1 MQPIDSFDLA
11 GRVACRLLI
20 RPHRMPVSA
29 FPDLLTRHM
38 RRIRASAAGVASEIG
53 ISREAVNNWRHGYSL
68 PNRKHRDKVLA
79 CANYLRLT
87 EAEANA
93 LLAAA
98 GFEPEYPG
106 EAQAADAAE
115 AVPAAAATSPAVA
128 EAIDGLFARLQRQ
141 RPYPVLL
148 LLTQA
153 HWGQPPER
161 AAILAQAQAR
171 YGRERVLHLQPPFS
185 AGEDADA
192 YFAALGRQ
200 CGMEAVASDY
210 DFENAL
216 AGLLRSPAPLFC
228 LVSRF
233 EQGTPAQ
240 RNLLAGILRSLSE
253 MHSGQL
259 HLLLC
264 GGAAL
269 ADLKYQGGDLSLLN
283 IAATESWPEL
293 QAADLQRV
301 AGEYAPSAQ
310 LAARALRLSGGHPPL
325 ARAAIALLAQ
335 HDLADAAV
343 IEYLAGHAPLWQA
356 LLPLLQ
362 DPTQR
367 AIVQDWLAQPR
378 LSPARPYLLDPVL
391 RHLYWSNLLVARA
404 HPDGNWLE
412 WRCEAIRR
420 AAALIVEQLDGG
432 AA

>member
-1 MQPIDSFDLA
+1 MPPIDSCDAA

-20 RPHRMPVSA
+20 RIHCMPVSE

-87 EAEANA
+87 EAEANR

-98 GFEPEYPG
+98 GFEAEFP
-106 EAQAADAAE
+106 AE
-115 AVPAAAATSPAVA
+115 AEAAAAAGAAPAWPASVA
-128 EAIDGLFARLQRQ
+128 ETVAGLFERLQQQ

-148 LLTQA
+148 LLTQS

-161 AAILAQAQAR
+161 AAILAQADAR
-171 YGRERVLHLQPPFS
+171 YGSERVLHLQPSFS

-200 CGMEAVASDY
+200 CGMAGVESDY
-210 DFENAL
+210 DFETEL
-216 AGLLRSPAPLFC
+216 AGLLQAPAPLFC

-233 EQGTPAQ
+233 EQGAPAQ
-240 RNLLAGILRSLSE
+240 RHLLAGILRSLSE
-253 MHSGQL
+253 MYSGQL
-259 HLLLC
+259 HLLIC

-283 IAATESWPEL
+283 IAATETWPEL
-293 QAADLQRV
+293 AVADLQRM
-301 AGEYAPSAQ
+301 ATDPAPTVQA
-310 LAARALRLSGGHPPL
+310 AARALRLSGGHPLL
-325 ARAAIALLAQ
+325 ASVAIALLAQ
-335 HDLADAAV
+335 DDPSDEAV
-343 IEYLAGHAPLWQA
+343 TDHLAGHPPLWQA
-356 LLPLLQ
+356 LLPLLR
-362 DPTQR
+362 DPAQR
-367 AIVQDWLAQPR
+367 GIVQGWLDQPR
-378 LSPARPYLLDPVL
+378 LAPARPYLLDPLL
-391 RHLYWSNLLVARA
+391 RHLYWSNLLVARR

-420 AAALIVEQLDGG
+420 AARTIVDQLDGT